1 MKKVIFNI
9 IFKKDNLIKKV
20 VFLSPKWKKLITFF
34 KLTKAK
40 SKRKRFTKWTY
51 LLFLKTRVLL
61 KFIKNK
67 KE

>member
-9 IFKKDNLIKKV
+9 IFKKDNLVKKV

-40 SKRKRFTKWTY
+40 ERD
-51 LLFLKTRVLL
+51 LLNELIYYFQKLE
-61 KFIKNK
+61 FY
-67 KE
+67 

>member
-40 SKRKRFTKWTY
+40 ERD
-51 LLFLKTRVLL
+51 LLNELIYYF
-61 KFIKNK
+61 
-67 KE
+67 